1 MKCQTFDWS
10 RITYPCFVQPKLN
23 GVYCELKDGILAS
36 KTDKLFPAIAACN
49 IFKPRFKDILVGELY
64 VHGWSLQKI
73 LSAVTPDKP
82 NDLSWKM
89 EFHVYDIKNKDHQHT
104 RMNLL
109 HRDYT
114 DTSFFKIV
122 ETRVVDSPAELNLL
136 YKEFLADKYE
146 GIIVRAYSGEWTD
159 DRTWDIMKRK
169 PFIDKEFLCIG
180 VTEGVGKRKGHVGKF
195 LFTTD
200 KGIKFSCGG
209 GQISYASLRWY
220 LEKPPINKWI
230 TLRYQHTSDGG
241 KPLCPQ
247 FIAVRNYE

>member
-23 GVYCELKDGILAS
+23 GVYCELVDGVLTS
-36 KTDKLFPAIAACN
+36 KTDKLFPAIAACTITPKYN
-49 IFKPRFKDILVGELY
+49 DILVGELY

-89 EFHVYDIKNKDHQHT
+89 DFHVYDIKDSRTQKE
-104 RMNLL
+104 RLL
-109 HRDYT
+109 TLRSSYT
-114 DTSFFKIV
+114 ETLFIQLV
-122 ETRVVDSPAELNLL
+122 ETRIATSPGEVNAL
-136 YKEFLADKYE
+136 YKEFLFEGYE
-146 GIIVRAYSGEWTD
+146 GIIVRAYNGLWTED
-159 DRTWDIMKRK
+159 KTYDIMKRK

-180 VTEGVGKRKGHVGKF
+180 VTEGEGKRKGHVGKF

-209 GQISYASLRWY
+209 GQLSYESLRFY
-220 LEKPPINKWI
+220 LANPPLNKMV

-247 FIAVRNYE
+247 LIAVRDYE